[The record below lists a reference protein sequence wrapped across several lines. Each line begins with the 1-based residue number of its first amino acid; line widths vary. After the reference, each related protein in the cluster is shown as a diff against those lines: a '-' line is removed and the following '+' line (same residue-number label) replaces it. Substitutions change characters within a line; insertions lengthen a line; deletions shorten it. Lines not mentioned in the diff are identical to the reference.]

1 MPASK
6 KKKSKV
12 NPKTFKVQLYDLK
25 SPRRLKTCDRSVW
38 TGSVRTFL
46 RHNAETFD
54 PADAAKV
61 LKLQRGRVMYMHFG
75 SGGSWALRRV

>member
-1 MPASK
+1 MPTAK
-6 KKKSKV
+6 KKKAKRPV
-12 NPKTFKVQLYDLK
+12 TFKVQLYDLEK
-25 SPRRLKTCDRSVW
+25 PRRLKVCDRSVW

-75 SGGSWALRRV
+75 AGGSWALRRV